1 MAKNERSEL
10 KRYQYVDDR
19 GDLWYVELTEAIAE
33 IAGFQEAP
41 PPNQLPLPKWP
52 YDKTWL
58 RSVRMVYQ
66 DEAGNRKAKIVPV
79 PRIDNNYYTGDTKMA
94 NVNGRIYTV
103 VSRLGEISNYTGP
116 SIYASFP
123 V

>member
-19 GDLWYVELTEAIAE
+19 GDLWYIELTEAIAE
-33 IAGFQEAP
+33 IGGFSEAP
-41 PPNQLPLPKWP
+41 PPNVIPLPKWP
-52 YDKTWL
+52 HDKTWL
-58 RSVRMVYQ
+58 RSVRLIYQ

-79 PRIDNNYYTGDTKMA
+79 PRLDNNLYKGVTKIT
-94 NVNGRIYTV
+94 NINGMLFTV
-103 VSRLGEISNYTGP
+103 VSRLGEISTYTGP
-116 SIYASFP
+116 SIYQSFP